1 MFYRHFYN
9 FSKRLFLR
17 VQLNRSYK
25 FCSNFMPI
33 PFNFLLNILYRSKV
47 AFCVQILFSTKLH
60 PGTNRA
66 TRNFLLSDYNE
77 PNKRIIELKC
87 KIFYKRIKF
96 IEYITF
102 QYEENMVR
110 KNNFNMDV
118 VVRDAIDYIVESKT
132 VCNVNIS
139 KQTFA

>member
-1 MFYRHFYN
+1 MFKFYAYSIQ
-9 FSKRLFLR
+9 FSTQYFI
-17 VQLNRSYK
+17 SIE
-25 FCSNFMPI
+25 SG
-33 PFNFLLNILYRSKV
+33 ILCADTV
-47 AFCVQILFSTKLH
+47 FSTKLH

-66 TRNFLLSDYNE
+66 ARNFLLSDYNE
-77 PNKRIIELKC
+77 PNKRIIKLKC
-87 KIFYKRIKF
+87 KIFYRGYKGIKF

-139 KQTFA
+139 KQTFP